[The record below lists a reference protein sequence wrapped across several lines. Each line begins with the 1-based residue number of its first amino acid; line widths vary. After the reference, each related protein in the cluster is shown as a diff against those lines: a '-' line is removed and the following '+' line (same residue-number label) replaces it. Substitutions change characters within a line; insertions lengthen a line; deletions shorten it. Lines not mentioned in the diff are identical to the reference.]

1 MNDGGLGGDGTSHP
15 ILGFIR
21 PAPTVR
27 LYPPAQLG
35 GQLDLASIGVK
46 AMLPDR

>member
-27 LYPPAQLG
+27 FYPLG
-35 GQLDLASIGVK
+35 IENDETARSEDVHVG
-46 AMLPDR
+46 